1 MQPGPRKS
9 DDSKSWAVLHRTS
22 ARCVL
27 NTTSHLRGRP
37 ASRSSRYLGWK
48 QFVAVVEQL
57 VYVRAKSEF
66 SRRKVRNK
74 GGTTIGRRCLT
85 LRDRGFMAG
94 RGRVSRCSL
103 PLEARGLESRSPF
116 CPATSRLRSSDPKVS
131 SLSMPDDKAARTL
144 GSRERGREVAGPER
158 PVQTLPHTQ
167 RVC

>member
-1 MQPGPRKS
+1 MCGGLRSAS
-9 DDSKSWAVLHRTS
+9 DLCSSQGVAQRLILLRCNQDLESPSDSSKSWAVLHRTS

-27 NTTSHLRGRP
+27 DTTSHLRGRP
-37 ASRSSRYLGWK
+37 ASRSSSHLGWK

-66 SRRKVRNK
+66 SRRKVRNE

-85 LRDRGFMAG
+85 LRDRGLMAG

-116 CPATSRLRSSDPKVS
+116 CPATSWP
-131 SLSMPDDKAARTL
+131 
-144 GSRERGREVAGPER
+144 
-158 PVQTLPHTQ
+158 LP
-167 RVC
+167 